1 MGFAWSRS
9 IDDEDERDRETERSS
24 RTTTSRRDG
33 NADLSLATEK
43 NMIVADRGSEKKNV
57 AASRKRVMNLSTTNS
72 QSATKRPSL
81 EKNSNSAE
89 HMDLS
94 TRILME
100 LQQTELECFGDADD
114 DMMEEVSRF

>member
-1 MGFAWSRS
+1 
-9 IDDEDERDRETERSS
+9 
-24 RTTTSRRDG
+24 
-33 NADLSLATEK
+33 
-43 NMIVADRGSEKKNV
+43 MIVADRGSEKKNV